1 MQARSDASLWDH
13 VFSRDTTGRSISD
26 SGGTIQLA
34 ELARASTLSMPLA
47 AFRGRSVLLAARDQ
61 MPAALALLELDG
73 IAARI
78 TLCPPDVPDEHV
90 EAVAAEA
97 GAEMMIIGPA
107 DQPSS
112 NLEHLTLATAD
123 RAQIRPLAGDRHQ
136 SFIATEWILLTS
148 GTTGV
153 PKLVRHSLATLAGP
167 IDIAAPPDSRTVW
180 STFYDIR
187 RYGGLQIYLRGMLGG
202 GSLVLTG
209 GREPLADTL
218 YRLPKSGVTHISGT
232 PSHWR
237 RVLMSGAIGEFAP
250 GNVRLSGEIADQT
263 ILQRLKTAFP
273 NARIVH
279 AFASTEAGVG
289 FEVTDGREGFP
300 AAMVGRQDGSVRIKV
315 ADGTLRLES
324 ARTADR
330 YLGATNQLADDDGYV
345 DTGDLVEL
353 RGDRYFFMGRR
364 GGIINVGGQKVHPEE
379 VEAVINRHPAVHSSL
394 VKARKSP
401 VMGAIVVAEVVLKQ
415 PAPTAAEVE
424 SEIRASCQRELA
436 AHKVPAIIRFVPAL
450 AVTPGGKLMRNN
462 A

>member
-1 MQARSDASLWDH
+1 MQVKSDHSLWDRI
-13 VFSRDTTGRSISD
+13 FCRDTTGCSISD
-26 SGGTIQLA
+26 TGGTIQIA

-47 AFRGRSVLLAARDQ
+47 AFCGRSVLLAARDQ

-78 TLCPPDVPDEHV
+78 TLCPPDVPNEHV

-97 GAEMMIIGPA
+97 NAEMAIIGPA
-107 DQPSS
+107 DQPSW

-123 RAQIRPLAGDRHQ
+123 RAQIRPLAVDRHQ
-136 SFIATEWILLTS
+136 SCIATEWILLTS

-167 IDIAAPPDSRTVW
+167 IDIAAPPDPRIVW

-202 GSLVLTG
+202 GSLVLTSG
-209 GREPLADTL
+209 HEPLADTL
-218 YRLPKSGVTHISGT
+218 CRLTKSGVTHISGT

-237 RVLMSGAIGEFAP
+237 RVLMSRAIGEFAP

-263 ILQRLKTAFP
+263 ILERLKTAFP

-289 FEVTDGREGFP
+289 FEVTDRREGFP
-300 AAMVGRQDGSVRIKV
+300 AAMVGRQDGAVRIKV
-315 ADGTLRLES
+315 ADGTLRLKS
-324 ARTADR
+324 AHTADR
-330 YLGATNQLADDDGYV
+330 YLGATNQLTDDDGYV

-353 RGDRYFFMGRR
+353 RGDRYFFIGRR

-379 VEAVINRHPAVHSSL
+379 VEAVINQHPAVHSSL
-394 VKARKSP
+394 VKSRKSP
-401 VMGAIVVAEVVLKQ
+401 VIGAVVVAEVVLKQ
-415 PAPTAAEVE
+415 PASTAAEVE
-424 SEIRASCQRELA
+424 SEIRASCLRELA

-462 A
+462 T